1 MSTAI
6 AVWSRVLTPGQDS
19 LVSEEVS
26 IRITGVSLEYD
37 ESKPAS
43 EQRSV
48 LKMQHLTASPALL
61 EAAAQMGYDSS
72 EFDSDE
78 EDDSE
83 IDSDDLPEDFDDED
97 EDDEEMADLSKISK
111 ASSAKSAGKNGA
123 AAAAKKVNGAA
134 EADISGEIEASSDDE
149 DFDEEEEMREEA
161 EVQICSLLPGKV
173 EQFTTDLILPGE
185 EDFVF
190 KLSGAYKVHL
200 VGHYIMQP
208 APGGYDEPPHPHDHG
223 DEYDSDEYSS
233 DFDQDGSDDEVEADE
248 EKIMEL
254 IEDKPA
260 PKAAK
265 KEIPALKKEAKSA
278 PAVAEPASADS
289 ADKSKLSKNQ
299 LKKLAKKEKDAA
311 APAAAPASAPAA
323 KEAAKPAAAPEAAKK
338 APSKKQTLANGL
350 VIEDNKTGTGAAAK
364 SGQRVQMRYIG
375 RLSNGKIFDQN
386 TKGAPFSFKLGK
398 GEVIKGWDVG
408 IAGMQVGGE
417 RKLIIP
423 ASLAYGKQAISGIPP
438 NSTLTFEV
446 KLLAIK

>member
-1 MSTAI
+1 
-6 AVWSRVLTPGQDS
+6 
-19 LVSEEVS
+19 
-26 IRITGVSLEYD
+26 
-37 ESKPAS
+37 
-43 EQRSV
+43 
-48 LKMQHLTASPALL
+48 MQHLTASPALL

-111 ASSAKSAGKNGA
+111 ASSAKSAGKKGA

-161 EVQICSLLPGKV
+161 EVQICSLLPGKVGSAISYISSFCKADILRLSQQV

-233 DFDQDGSDDEVEADE
+233 GEDEDADDYMSESELARYDPETGILLDFDQDGSDDEVEADE

-260 PKAAK
+260 CVEGRLLLEPY
-265 KEIPALKKEAKSA
+265 A
-278 PAVAEPASADS
+278 PA
-289 ADKSKLSKNQ
+289 
-299 LKKLAKKEKDAA
+299 
-311 APAAAPASAPAA
+311 
-323 KEAAKPAAAPEAAKK
+323 
-338 APSKKQTLANGL
+338 
-350 VIEDNKTGTGAAAK
+350 
-364 SGQRVQMRYIG
+364 
-375 RLSNGKIFDQN
+375 FH
-386 TKGAPFSFKLGK
+386 
-398 GEVIKGWDVG
+398 
-408 IAGMQVGGE
+408 
-417 RKLIIP
+417 
-423 ASLAYGKQAISGIPP
+423 
-438 NSTLTFEV
+438 
-446 KLLAIK
+446 

>member
-111 ASSAKSAGKNGA
+111 ASSAKSAGKKGA

-208 APGGYDEPPHPHDHG
+208 
-223 DEYDSDEYSS
+223 
-233 DFDQDGSDDEVEADE
+233 
-248 EKIMEL
+248 L
-254 IEDKPA
+254 R
-260 PKAAK
+260 AA
-265 KEIPALKKEAKSA
+265 
-278 PAVAEPASADS
+278 
-289 ADKSKLSKNQ
+289 
-299 LKKLAKKEKDAA
+299 
-311 APAAAPASAPAA
+311 
-323 KEAAKPAAAPEAAKK
+323 
-338 APSKKQTLANGL
+338 T
-350 VIEDNKTGTGAAAK
+350 T
-364 SGQRVQMRYIG
+364 
-375 RLSNGKIFDQN
+375 
-386 TKGAPFSFKLGK
+386 
-398 GEVIKGWDVG
+398 
-408 IAGMQVGGE
+408 
-417 RKLIIP
+417 
-423 ASLAYGKQAISGIPP
+423 SLPTRTITATSTTRT
-438 NSTLTFEV
+438 STLPTSTRMARTTRSRRTRRRSWSSSRTSLHPRQPRRRSLPSRRRPS
-446 KLLAIK
+446 LLPLLQSLPRLTAPIRAS